1 MAERLSIT
9 ALAAPAA
16 RRLRGAIRILL
27 LAVMCAPFP
36 ALAGGQPVGGLEF
49 FGDSNSD
56 DGNAWRISG
65 KIFPASPPFW
75 EGRFGNG
82 PVWPEILRDRL
93 NIPADRYANHAVG
106 GAYTGYGNRV
116 SDVAPGTT
124 LARVLQRTG
133 MLAQAEAYLATGRK
147 AAPDTLFVVWAG
159 DNDYGNVDRVDPQ
172 AVERAIANI
181 ESTIRLLAKA
191 GASQF
196 LVANINEDLVFPE
209 ARAAGSQAWDKINAA
224 DHNARLAALIER
236 MRNELGVPVTLF
248 DTASVTGAIARDP
261 ARFGFTQVIEP
272 CYAGPITEHG
282 KPCADAGGYLFWD
295 GDHLSHAAQ
304 KLIAD
309 KAAETIGGM
318 TR

>member
-172 AVERAIANI
+172 AVERAIVNI

-191 GASQF
+191 GASRF

-209 ARAAGSQAWDKINAA
+209 ARAAGSQGWDKINAA

>member
-172 AVERAIANI
+172 AVERAIVNI

-304 KLIAD
+304 KLIAG